1 MVAAAILAGGRG
13 TRMGSDTPKQYLE
26 LNNEPILIHSVR
38 AFSAHERVDRI
49 CVVVPQA
56 FCAETEQLLQHFL
69 GKNSGIDVIAGGE
82 NRSLSL
88 LHAARFFAQSCPPD
102 TVFITHDAV
111 RPFVTKRMIDENID
125 FCILHGAVGT
135 VVPAVDTILMSEDG
149 LFISHVPP
157 RKNAFHAQTPQT
169 FLLGKMTRLLES
181 ATAEQH
187 AAFTDGCSVFLQ
199 AGLPVCMV
207 QGENYNIKITY
218 ADDLTRAEEIRK
230 KFFN

>member
-1 MVAAAILAGGRG
+1 MVAAAVLAGGVG
-13 TRMGSDTPKQYLE
+13 SRMGAGTPKQYLE
-26 LNNEPILIHSVR
+26 INKEPILIHSVR
-38 AFSAHERVDRI
+38 AFLTHNRVDRL

-56 FCAETEQLLQHFL
+56 YCAETELLLQNAF
-69 GKNSGIDVIAGGE
+69 GAQCEIPVIAGGA

-88 LHAARFFAQSCPPD
+88 LQAARFFSQTCPRD

-125 FCILHGAVGT
+125 FCLQHGAVGT
-135 VVPAVDTILMSEDG
+135 VIPAVDTILMSEDG

-169 FLLGKMTRLLES
+169 FLLGTMTDLLENAS
-181 ATAEQH
+181 EAQH

-199 AGLPVCMV
+199 AGLPVSMV
-207 QGENYNIKITY
+207 QGEGYNIKITY
-218 ADDLTRAEEIRK
+218 ADDLGRAEEIYK